1 MQRSDGRG
9 LGELR
14 PVTIQRRFLRNAEG
28 SALVKMGGTH
38 VLCAASI
45 ELTVPPFLKGAG
57 SGWVTAEYGLLPRST
72 ATRTKREAV
81 RGRLQGRTQEIM
93 RLIGRSLRAVVDLR
107 ALGERTVIVDCD
119 VLEADGGTRTAS
131 ITGACVALHDALSQ
145 LERDTHPMREL
156 VGAVSVGLQ
165 DGDALLDL
173 CYEEDSNAIVDLNVV
188 MAESGRFIELQGT
201 AEKQPF
207 SHDELARMVDCARAG
222 MERIF
227 AVQRQTLEL
236 ESA

>member
-1 MQRSDGRG
+1 MPRCDGRAPDQ
-9 LGELR
+9 LR
-14 PVTIQRRFLRNAEG
+14 PLTIQRDFLRNAEG
-28 SALVKMGGTH
+28 SALVKMGNTH
-38 VLCAASI
+38 VICAASI
-45 ELTVPPFLKGAG
+45 EAVVPPFLKGAG

-72 ATRTKREAV
+72 TTRNQREAV

-93 RLIGRSLRAVVDLR
+93 RLIGRSLRSVVDLA

-145 LERDTHPMREL
+145 LERKTHPMREL
-156 VGAVSVGLQ
+156 VGAVSVGIE
-165 DGDALLDL
+165 DGAALLDL
-173 CYEEDSNAIVDLNVV
+173 CYEEDANATVDLNVV

-207 SHDELARMVDCARAG
+207 SGEELTAMIDAARAG
-222 MERIF
+222 IARIF
-227 AVQRQTLEL
+227 SIQRETLEIP
-236 ESA
+236 SK

>member
-1 MQRSDGRG
+1 MQRQDGRAVT
-9 LGELR
+9 ELR
-14 PVTIQRRFLRNAEG
+14 PLTIQRHFLRHAEG
-28 SALVKMGGTH
+28 SALVKMGHTH

-45 ELTVPPFLKGAG
+45 ELSVPPFLKGSG

-72 ATRTKREAV
+72 TTRTNREAT

-93 RLIGRSLRAVVDLR
+93 RLIGRSLRAVVDLA

-145 LERDTHPMREL
+145 LERETHPMREL
-156 VGAVSVGLQ
+156 VGAVSVGVHE
-165 DGDALLDL
+165 GAALLDL
-173 CYEEDSNAIVDLNVV
+173 CYEEDSAADVDMNVV

-201 AEKQPF
+201 AEKAPF
-207 SHDELARMVDCARAG
+207 SHDELAQMIDCARRGIEA
-222 MERIF
+222 IF
-227 AVQRQTLEL
+227 AVQRNVLEL
-236 ESA
+236 EPA

>member
-1 MQRSDGRG
+1 MLRQ
-9 LGELR
+9 LQGEGE
-14 PVTIQRRFLRNAEG
+14 TWWD
-28 SALVKMGGTH
+28 T
-38 VLCAASI
+38 
-45 ELTVPPFLKGAG
+45 
-57 SGWVTAEYGLLPRST
+57 
-72 ATRTKREAV
+72 REAI
-81 RGRLQGRTQEIM
+81 RTAVD
-93 RLIGRSLRAVVDLR
+93 IGWKTAGPDVGISQVSEPRRSQRAVL
-107 ALGERTVIVDCD
+107 L
-119 VLEADGGTRTAS
+119 
-131 ITGACVALHDALSQ
+131 ACPV
-145 LERDTHPMREL
+145 MREL